1 MMSLETIRTIS
12 PATNEPVVTRT
23 GVSSE
28 DLKQIPVAAQ
38 AAFRAFSQT
47 TTLEQRQKIVEGAL
61 DILEK
66 KKDEL
71 AREVTEQMGRPIAY
85 TGVEIATAIKRSR
98 YLTRI
103 STSVLG
109 GEGIVPGE
117 EEKGFR
123 RYIKRSP
130 VGVVLIIFPWNVSPI
145 HQYIGVPAD
154 ADKSIYSTPT
164 SLLSTA

>member
-1 MMSLETIRTIS
+1 LFSRAFLFFFISAKHLFTMSLETISTIS
-12 PATNEPVVTRT
+12 PATNEPVITRT

-28 DLKQIPVAAQ
+28 ELRQIPENAQ
-38 AAFRAFSQT
+38 AAFRSYSQS
-47 TTLEQRQKIVEGAL
+47 TTLEQRQKIVERAL

-66 KKDEL
+66 RQDEL
-71 AREVTEQMGRPIAY
+71 AREITEQMGRPIAY
-85 TGVEIATAIKRSR
+85 SGVEVATAIKRSR

-109 GEGIVPGE
+109 EEGIVSGE

-130 VGVVLIIFPWNVSPI
+130 VGVVLVMFPWNVSREGSNTI
-145 HQYIGVPAD
+145 
-154 ADKSIYSTPT
+154 
-164 SLLSTA
+164 

>member
-1 MMSLETIRTIS
+1 MSLEIISTIS

-28 DLKQIPVAAQ
+28 ELRQIPENAQ
-38 AAFRAFSQT
+38 VAFRSFSQS
-47 TTLEQRQKIVEGAL
+47 TTLGQRQKIVERAL

-66 KKDEL
+66 KQDEL

-85 TGVEIATAIKRSR
+85 SGVEVATAIKRSR

-103 STSVLG
+103 SSSVLG
-109 GEGIVPGE
+109 EEGIVPGE

-123 RYIKRSP
+123 RYIKRFP
-130 VGVVLIIFPWNVSPI
+130 VGVVLVIFPWNVSRETRTM
-145 HQYIGVPAD
+145 VWSRRLLTM
-154 ADKSIYSTPT
+154 SI
-164 SLLSTA
+164 

>member
-1 MMSLETIRTIS
+1 MSLETISTIS

-28 DLKQIPVAAQ
+28 ELKQIPVAAQ
-38 AAFRAFSQT
+38 AAFRSFSQS
-47 TTLEQRQKIVEGAL
+47 TTLEQRQQIVERAL
-61 DILEK
+61 DILEE

-71 AREVTEQMGRPIAY
+71 AREITEQMGRPIAY
-85 TGVEIATAIKRSR
+85 TGVEVATAIKRSR
-98 YLTRI
+98 YLVRI
-103 STSVLG
+103 SASVLG
-109 GEGIVPGE
+109 EQGIVAGE

-130 VGVVLIIFPWNVSPI
+130 VGVALVIFPWNVSPI
-145 HQYIGVPAD
+145 REDIGILAD

-164 SLLSTA
+164 SPLSTA

>member
-1 MMSLETIRTIS
+1 MMSLENISTIS

-28 DLKQIPVAAQ
+28 ELKQIPVAAQ
-38 AAFRAFSQT
+38 AAFQSFSQSA
-47 TTLEQRQKIVEGAL
+47 TLEQRQQIVERAL

-66 KKDEL
+66 KQDEL
-71 AREVTEQMGRPIAY
+71 AREITEQMGRPIAY
-85 TGVEIATAIKRSR
+85 TGVEVATAIKRSR
-98 YLTRI
+98 YLVRI
-103 STSVLG
+103 SSSVLG
-109 GEGIVPGE
+109 EQGTVSGE

-130 VGVVLIIFPWNVSPI
+130 VGVALIIFPWNVSPI
-145 HQYIGVPAD
+145 REDIGIPAD

-164 SLLSTA
+164 LLLSTA